1 MDNGKVT
8 AFVASEMRHFDHGNA
23 VTSHSSQRL
32 NAERVLINIDI
43 SSHPDLINSR
53 IAYVS
58 VYRAS
63 LDADVYTNDT
73 ASLVPS
79 LSCDASETSSLEMGQ
94 VPSMSEGI
102 GVEI

>member
-1 MDNGKVT
+1 MDNGKVI
-8 AFVASEMRHFDHGNA
+8 AFVASEMRHFDHGND

-32 NAERVLINIDI
+32 NAEHVLINIDI
-43 SSHPDLINSR
+43 SSHPDLINAR

-102 GVEI
+102 GVEM